1 MGFLLVI
8 VALGMI
14 IAVHEYG
21 HFLFAR
27 MFGVGVDKF
36 SVGFGPV
43 ILSKKFGETEYV
55 LSAIPLG
62 GFVKMVGEFN
72 NAQESKDPRSYNSK
86 SRWQRIVILLAGP
99 GFNFI
104 FGLLLV
110 FLSFS
115 FFGIRTPSGIVAT
128 KDVRITVAA
137 SVNYSVAMTKAI
149 ASGLSEMVT
158 GQVKISESVGG
169 PISIVKIGSEVKE
182 NSGWAGLLLF
192 AAFINFNLGLLNLL
206 PIPVLDG
213 GSITILLIES
223 VMRRSLSQQVRNIAV
238 YAGLA
243 ILLSLMLFAI
253 LNDLARLLIK

>member
-72 NAQESKDPRSYNSK
+72 NSQESKDPRSYNFK

-99 GFNFI
+99 GFNFA

-158 GQVKISESVGG
+158 GQV
-169 PISIVKIGSEVKE
+169 
-182 NSGWAGLLLF
+182 
-192 AAFINFNLGLLNLL
+192 
-206 PIPVLDG
+206 
-213 GSITILLIES
+213 
-223 VMRRSLSQQVRNIAV
+223 
-238 YAGLA
+238 
-243 ILLSLMLFAI
+243 
-253 LNDLARLLIK
+253 